1 VGCVEY
7 MVDQF
12 DPDFW
17 LYANE
22 WSPDSK
28 HKNTQEAL
36 WLEARQNPTFIHSYL
51 VTSRSRGAG
60 PWLVEFYCPQS
71 GYQEHKYDIEVST
84 SDEGLFTRSS
94 GLFLNYP
101 IEGKACSHA
110 P

>member
-1 VGCVEY
+1 VGCGEY
-7 MVDQF
+7 MADQF

-36 WLEARQNPTFIHSYL
+36 WLEARQNPTFIHSYM

-60 PWLVEFYCPQS
+60 LWLVEFYCPQS
-71 GYQEHKYDIEVST
+71 GKVAT
-84 SDEGLFTRSS
+84 L
-94 GLFLNYP
+94 L
-101 IEGKACSHA
+101 
-110 P
+110 